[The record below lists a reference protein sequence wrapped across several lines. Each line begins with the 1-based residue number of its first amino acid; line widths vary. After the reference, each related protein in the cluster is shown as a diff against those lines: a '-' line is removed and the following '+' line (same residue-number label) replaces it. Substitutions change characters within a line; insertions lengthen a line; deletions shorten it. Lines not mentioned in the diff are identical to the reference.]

1 MARMCQPCKLSLD
14 GDNMF
19 CPNCGKATRKFR
31 STGTGFFLLIGLL
44 VGIPVVIFI
53 IAFILELF
61 GIVLTA

>member
-31 STGTGFFLLIGLL
+31 STGTVCFLLIGLL
-44 VGIPVVIFI
+44 VVIFI
-53 IAFILELF
+53 IFYIIASISDL
-61 GIVLTA
+61 GVA